1 MPYYDDDHM
10 IMLSAIID
18 NTADSIRFYHHGN
31 NWQRKIESL
40 GKITSFDPTETLII

>member
-10 IMLSAIID
+10 LMLSGIID
-18 NTADSIRFYHHGN
+18 NTTDSIRFYHLGN